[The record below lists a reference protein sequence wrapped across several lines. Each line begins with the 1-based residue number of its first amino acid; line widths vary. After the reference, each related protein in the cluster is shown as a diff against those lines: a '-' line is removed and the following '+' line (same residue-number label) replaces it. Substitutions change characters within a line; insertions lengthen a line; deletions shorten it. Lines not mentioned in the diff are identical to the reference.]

1 MPAPKPNRLEEQSLE
16 LWLGFESG
24 VFQIDDQSLGKFRV
38 AFGGKPHLV
47 IIIVHDILSIHF
59 DILLV
64 GLRHFSVSDFTQC

>member
-1 MPAPKPNRLEEQSLE
+1 MPAPKPNRLEEKSLK
-16 LWLGFESG
+16 LWLRFECG
-24 VFQIDDQSLGKFRV
+24 VFQIDDQSLREFRV